1 MGVPGK
7 FGIFFVK
14 PWKCGVTFGLGLALG
29 FLGSFLEYFGKDKA
43 PDNLEEGGPDNLKT
57 RFAKQQKVPDNF
69 TKSPG

>member
-1 MGVPGK
+1 M
-7 FGIFFVK
+7 
-14 PWKCGVTFGLGLALG
+14 G

-43 PDNLEEGGPDNLKT
+43 PDNLEEGALDNLKT